1 MNVCFQFIYIL
12 KFYRKKK
19 TYMCSDAFFPSFFC
33 IRLIFVNYQFRY
45 FFHFNILVKK
55 GSPQGSK
62 NHVFVNCNWQLFMV
76 RSSHRRCSLRK
87 NVFRNFVKFTGKRLC
102 QSLFLNKVADLSLQL
117 YLKRD
122 SGAGVFL
129 RIFRN
134 LSEQLFYRTPL
145 GDSLCM
151 APALPSLLCVL
162 LTDSS

>member
-1 MNVCFQFIYIL
+1 MYVFSSFTYLNSTE
-12 KFYRKKK
+12 RKKH
-19 TYMCSDAFFPSFFC
+19 TCTPMPFFPVFFC

-45 FFHFNILVKK
+45 FFHFNILGKK
-55 GSPQGSK
+55 GSPQGST
-62 NHVFVNCNWQLFMV
+62 NHVFVNCTWQLFMV

-102 QSLFLNKVADLSLQL
+102 QSLFLNKVADLSFQL

-122 SGAGVFL
+122 SGTSVFL

-134 LSEQLFYRTPL
+134 LSEQLFYRTPP